1 VLLRHSQRSTPSL
14 ASLLRRPF
22 ARFQP
27 QVGHRSY
34 QLERQLRRISRL
46 GYQIQSA
53 CTNNSGSSSRQGT
66 ALPQHIPA
74 TTATNRQL
82 PYPPNHTSRRRAT
95 HCGHKPRIVMHQP
108 HACHTNAPPNHDKRQ
123 KDTRSQLLQQHVG
136 QRLEDGVA
144 DEENG

>member
-1 VLLRHSQRSTPSL
+1 VLLGHSQRSTPNL

-22 ARFQP
+22 ARFQ
-27 QVGHRSY
+27 QRVGHQNY

-46 GYQIQSA
+46 GYQTLSA

-82 PYPPNHTSRRRAT
+82 PYPPNHTSRRRTT
-95 HCGHKPRIVMHQP
+95 HRSHKPRVVMHQP
-108 HACHTNAPPNHDKRQ
+108 HARHTNAPPNHNKRQ

-144 DEENG
+144 DKEDG